1 MDLSKSQREVERD
14 IMKLRYDFNKD
25 SLNRVAIIQKMDLS
39 RQNVIKNAENF
50 HNTLIIWSISI
61 NPEYGMVKNSWIQ

>member
-25 SLNRVAIIQKMDLS
+25 SLNRVADYTEKMDTRS
-39 RQNVIKNAENF
+39 RQNTAMEECRKFI
-50 HNTLIIWSISI
+50 L
-61 NPEYGMVKNSWIQ
+61 